1 MPHGHL
7 VGQLRVA
14 LAEREVVYGIQYVGL
29 SHTVVTDEAVDIG
42 RKSKAC
48 LCNVFIIQYGEL
60 FKIHKEKGNEG
71 SNTITMNVLQK

>member
-1 MPHGHL
+1 MLSLSPFQSTGDDILFSDGIPVAALNHHYVSVVPHGHL

-42 RKSKAC
+42 RR
-48 LCNVFIIQYGEL
+48 
-60 FKIHKEKGNEG
+60 
-71 SNTITMNVLQK
+71 